1 MGIHHFYVGRFTM
14 GLLDLGLFI
23 ATMYCYINNHLLFA
37 ALFFVIDLMHTVIVT
52 YLLLIGKYKDGQGK
66 LITFPG
72 QQV

>member
-1 MGIHHFYVGRFTM
+1 MGIHHFYVGRWTM

-23 ATMYCYINNHLLFA
+23 VVVYCYVNNHSLSA
-37 ALFFVIDLMHTVIVT
+37 AHIYVIDLVHTIIVT

>member
-1 MGIHHFYVGRFTM
+1 M

-23 ATMYCYINNHLLFA
+23 GVMYCYVNNHLLFA
-37 ALFFVIDLMHTVIVT
+37 AFFFVIDLVHTIIVT

>member
-1 MGIHHFYVGRFTM
+1 M

-23 ATMYCYINNHLLFA
+23 GTMYFYVNNHLFFA
-37 ALFFVIDLMHTVIVT
+37 ALFLVIDLVHTIIVT
-52 YLLLIGKYKDGQGK
+52 YLLLIGKYKDGYGK